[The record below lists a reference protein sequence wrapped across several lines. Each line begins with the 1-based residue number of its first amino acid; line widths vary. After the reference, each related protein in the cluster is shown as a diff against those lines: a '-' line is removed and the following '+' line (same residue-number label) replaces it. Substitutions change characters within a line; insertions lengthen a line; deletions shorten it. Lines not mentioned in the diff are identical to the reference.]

1 MKNCEDMHDFG
12 MFWGDHSLQREK
24 GSTTY
29 IVGSKILAAKWVFWG
44 MFFLRCKKMLSPNF
58 LKQSKKKNSPARWK
72 FQTVY

>member
-29 IVGSKILAAKWVFWG
+29 IV
-44 MFFLRCKKMLSPNF
+44 R
-58 LKQSKKKNSPARWK
+58 
-72 FQTVY
+72 